1 MKTIKKWRYVVHSKD
16 VRIRRL
22 LDVLSLEPII
32 IISIIA
38 NATLGSLQTLRNFS
52 PLEKGEL

>member
-38 NATLGSLQTLRNFS
+38 NATLGSLQTLRNFR
-52 PLEKGEL
+52 PLKTGEL